1 VREKAE
7 TMADSATTKEL
18 TRPVASFARRYGLA
32 VVSVAGALL
41 LDRLFHHFNL
51 PHPFAAFAL
60 SAIAITFWYGGT
72 KPGIVA
78 VLLSSLIRGFLF
90 EGETS
95 GLSRVLYELVFL
107 TFAIL
112 MIWVRRR
119 KEALEVAIVDR
130 TAKLTAAN
138 EELHRRKEQLD
149 ALFELSPD
157 AVILTDDN
165 FNVLRIN
172 KEFTRIFGY
181 TAEEA
186 VGKWLPDLI
195 VPEELRAE
203 SLKYRASLTLGKTV
217 ELEAIRQRK
226 GGVRFDVSVVA
237 KGISLG
243 FNQVAFHLI
252 YRDITARKN
261 AERKLERSEANL
273 LESQRLM
280 HMCSWAYD
288 PSSGKVAFSPE
299 VKRIYD
305 IESDQDIWAA
315 DLFPDMVHP
324 EDRLAVKEIFRRA
337 QLDKTDYD
345 ASYRIVLPDGSIKH
359 LFSVGHPVLN
369 QSGELVEFV
378 GTSMDV
384 TEQWKAR
391 TALEKAFEE
400 IKQRTEAARRSERE
414 LRDVV
419 NTVPAHV
426 WSSSP
431 EGQVDFVNDRWL
443 QFTGLASGEVFGWK
457 WEAVLH
463 PDDRTRV
470 VADWHTALQNGQ
482 AMESEARVRRADG
495 EYCWW
500 FIRNVPLRDESG
512 KLVRWY
518 GTAIDIDDRKRAEQA
533 LRKSEERWRSVFE
546 NSAIGVALTDLNGRF
561 LATNHVYQAI
571 VGYTEE
577 ELRALCFL
585 DVTHEDYREPNWA
598 LITELLEGKRQQ
610 FQIEKKYLR
619 KDGSSIWVSNNVSLV
634 PGTER
639 VPRFIMALS
648 EDITERKRAEQAL
661 RRSEAYLAEA
671 QRLTKT
677 GSWAYDP
684 AAEKA
689 MYWSDEMRRIFELDP
704 QRSNLPN
711 REEFVRMIHVE
722 DRERFNEG
730 IERSRR
736 EKADFAQDYR
746 LVLTDGTVKHIHRI
760 GHPVLD
766 EAGNIIQY
774 VGTDVDVTE
783 RKRAEEKLRRS
794 EADLLEAQRLSQTG
808 SWKLDASSETVT
820 VSPQIFRIFGV
831 NPDEDT
837 STPAFWFSRNHFE
850 DQERIQE
857 LFESCR
863 IQKTDYDAD
872 YRIVLPDGTIKHLHA
887 VGHPVLNESGDL
899 VEFVGTVLDITER
912 KQREEA
918 LLRSEGYLAEAQK
931 LTHTGSWAV
940 RVPQMEN
947 AQPEAGQELSVIP
960 RFGWE
965 ASYWS
970 KEIYRIFCFDPSPT
984 PPSFMQVVR
993 RFHPEDARS
1002 NTSVVEQAVRD
1013 KTDFEIDYRLLLPN
1027 GPVKYIH
1034 VVGHP
1039 VVNASGDVIELVGT
1053 AMDVTEQHEAR
1064 AALQTAFEQIKAEET
1079 ELRRMTDA
1087 VASYIYVLRPDGTA
1101 LYANQTVL
1109 DYTGLTLE
1117 DVQRQ
1122 DYRARV
1128 FHPEDLERLR
1138 EERYEALA
1146 RGMPF
1151 ELEQRALGKDGNYRW
1166 FLIRYNPLRD
1176 DHGNILRWYAT
1187 GTDIEDRKRTEERVR
1202 DENLALREQIDQ
1214 TFMFEEIVG
1223 SSSALQTVLSSV
1235 VKVAPTDS
1243 TVLIT
1248 GETGTGKEL
1257 IARAI
1262 HKHSQRS
1269 GQAFISVNCASIP
1282 SSLIA
1287 SELFGHEKGAFTGA
1301 VQRRQGRFEL
1311 AHAGTI
1317 FLDEVG
1323 ELPAETQIM
1332 LLRVLQERQFER
1344 VGGNQILTS
1353 DVRVIAATNR
1363 DLSAAIAAGTFR
1375 PDLFYR
1381 LNVFPIEVPPLRKR
1395 KDDIPMLVEY
1405 FVKRYAEKA
1414 GKQIRKIDMNTL
1426 DRCQSYSWPGNIRE
1440 LQNIVERSVILS
1452 SGDTF
1457 WIEETWLASPAPARH
1472 ELPGPLPDTLQNQE
1486 REIIETALAE
1496 CNGRVAGP
1504 KGAAAKL
1511 GIPRS
1516 TLDSKIAQLKIKK
1529 HKFISK

>member
-1 VREKAE
+1 
-7 TMADSATTKEL
+7 MPDSAKAKKL
-18 TRPVASFARRYGLA
+18 TRPGASFARRYGLA
-32 VVSVAGALL
+32 FASVAGALL
-41 LDRLFHHFNL
+41 LDLLFHHFNL

-60 SAIAITFWYGGT
+60 SAIAVTFWYGGT

-78 VLLSSLIRGFLF
+78 VLLSSVIRGFIV
-90 EGETS
+90 EGATS
-95 GLSRVLYELVFL
+95 SLSRVLYNLVFL
-107 TFAIL
+107 VFAVL
-112 MIWVRRR
+112 MIWVRRSR
-119 KEALEVAIVDR
+119 DALEVAVVDR
-130 TAKLTAAN
+130 TASLTAAN
-138 EELHRRKEQLD
+138 EELHREKEQVD
-149 ALFELSPD
+149 GLFELSPD
-157 AVILTDDN
+157 AVILTDED
-165 FNVLRIN
+165 FHVLRVN

-186 VGKWLPDLI
+186 AGQWLPELI
-195 VPEELRAE
+195 IPDELHAE
-203 SLKYRASLTLGKTV
+203 GLKYRDALISGKRV
-217 ELEAIRQRK
+217 ELETIRQRK
-226 GGVRFDVSVVA
+226 GGVRFDVSVVG

-243 FNQVAFHLI
+243 FEQVGVQLI
-252 YRDITARKN
+252 YRDITERKK

-273 LESQRLM
+273 LESQRLV

-288 PSSGKVAFSPE
+288 PSSRMVKFSPE

-305 IESDQDIWAA
+305 IKSDQDIWAA
-315 DLFPDMVHP
+315 DFFLDRVHP
-324 EDRLAVKEIFRRA
+324 EDRPVVEEIFRRA

-345 ASYRIVLPDGSIKH
+345 ASYRIVLLDGSIKH
-359 LFSVGHPVLN
+359 IFSVGHPVLN

-391 TALEKAFEE
+391 TELEKAFEE

-426 WSSSP
+426 WSTSP

-443 QFTGLASGEVFGWK
+443 QFTGLALDEAFGWK
-457 WEAVLH
+457 WEAVVH

-470 VADWHTALQNGQ
+470 VADWHTALKNGQ

-500 FIRNVPLRDESG
+500 FIRNVPLRDETG

-518 GTAIDIDDRKRAEQA
+518 GTAIDIEDRKRAEQA

-561 LATNHVYQAI
+561 LATNHVYQTI

-577 ELRALCFL
+577 ELRALYFL
-585 DVTHEDYREPNWA
+585 DVTHQDYREANWA
-598 LITELLEGKRQQ
+598 LITELLEGKRRQ

-619 KDGSSIWVSNNVSLV
+619 RDGSSIWVSNNVSLV

-648 EDITERKRAEQAL
+648 EDITQ
-661 RRSEAYLAEA
+661 
-671 QRLTKT
+671 
-677 GSWAYDP
+677 
-684 AAEKA
+684 
-689 MYWSDEMRRIFELDP
+689 
-704 QRSNLPN
+704 
-711 REEFVRMIHVE
+711 
-722 DRERFNEG
+722 
-730 IERSRR
+730 
-736 EKADFAQDYR
+736 
-746 LVLTDGTVKHIHRI
+746 
-760 GHPVLD
+760 
-766 EAGNIIQY
+766 
-774 VGTDVDVTE
+774 
-783 RKRAEEKLRRS
+783 RKRAEE
-794 EADLLEAQRLSQTG
+794 
-808 SWKLDASSETVT
+808 
-820 VSPQIFRIFGV
+820 
-831 NPDEDT
+831 
-837 STPAFWFSRNHFE
+837 
-850 DQERIQE
+850 
-857 LFESCR
+857 
-863 IQKTDYDAD
+863 
-872 YRIVLPDGTIKHLHA
+872 
-887 VGHPVLNESGDL
+887 
-899 VEFVGTVLDITER
+899 
-912 KQREEA
+912 A
-918 LLRSEGYLAEAQK
+918 LQRSEGYLAEAQK

-947 AQPEAGQELSVIP
+947 AQHETGQGLAVLP
-960 RFGWE
+960 RLGWD

-970 KEIYRIFCFDPSPT
+970 KEMYQIFGVDPGPT
-984 PPSFMQVVR
+984 APSYMEVVR
-993 RFHPEDARS
+993 LIHPEDARYY
-1002 NTSVVEQAVRD
+1002 TPVVEQAIRD
-1013 KTDFEIDYRLLLPN
+1013 RTDFEADYRLLLPN
-1027 GPVKYIH
+1027 GAAKYIH

-1039 VVNASGDVIELVGT
+1039 VVNASGDVIEFVGT

-1079 ELRRMTDA
+1079 KLRRSEADLHEAQRLSHTGSWKHDVSSGKVTVSPEVHRIFGVTADEDTSAVEFWLNRNHPEDQKRIRELFESSEIQKTDYQADYRIVLPGGAVKYLHANGHPVVNDSGDLVEFVGTVMDVTEQHEARAALQAAFEQIKAEETELRRMTDA
-1087 VASYIYVLRPDGTA
+1087 IASYIYVLRPDGTA

-1117 DVQRQ
+1117 DVHREDQ
-1122 DYRARV
+1122 RARV
-1128 FHPEDLERLR
+1128 FHPEDVERLR
-1138 EERYEALA
+1138 EERDEALA
-1146 RGMPF
+1146 RGKPF

-1166 FLIRYNPLRD
+1166 FLVRYNPLRD
-1176 DHGNILRWYAT
+1176 DQGHIIRWYAT
-1187 GTDIEDRKRTEERVR
+1187 GTDIEDRKRAEERMR

-1214 TFMFEEIVG
+1214 AFMFEEIVG
-1223 SSSALQTVLSSV
+1223 ASPALQTVLSSI

-1301 VQRRQGRFEL
+1301 VQRRQGRFEM
-1311 AHAGTI
+1311 AHSGTI

-1323 ELPAETQIM
+1323 DLPAETQIT

-1344 VGGNQILTS
+1344 VGGNRIIPT

-1363 DLSAAIAAGTFR
+1363 DLTAAIAAGTFR
-1375 PDLFYR
+1375 ADLFYR

-1395 KDDIPMLVEY
+1395 KEDIPMLVEY

-1414 GKQIRKIDMNTL
+1414 GKHICKIDNNTL
-1426 DRCQSYSWPGNIRE
+1426 QQCQSYAWPGNIRE
-1440 LQNIVERSVILS
+1440 LQNIVERSVILC

-1457 WIEETWLASPAPARH
+1457 SIERAWLASQEATRQ
-1472 ELPGPLPDTLQNQE
+1472 ELPGPLPDTLQNRQ

-1496 CNGRVAGP
+1496 SKGKVAGP
-1504 KGAAAKL
+1504 EGAAAKL

-1516 TLDSKIAQLKIKK
+1516 TLDSKIKQLRIKK
-1529 HKFISK
+1529 HRFISE

>member
-1 VREKAE
+1 
-7 TMADSATTKEL
+7 MADSATARKL
-18 TRPVASFARRYGLA
+18 TRPGASFARRYGLA
-32 VVSVAGALL
+32 FASVAGALL
-41 LDRLFHHFNL
+41 LDLLFHHFNL

-78 VLLSSLIRGFLF
+78 VLLSSLIRGFIF
-90 EGETS
+90 EGETNS
-95 GLSRVLYELVFL
+95 LSRVLYQLVFL

-138 EELHRRKEQLD
+138 EDLHRQKEQLD
-149 ALFELSPD
+149 GLLELSPD
-157 AVILTDDN
+157 AVILTDDD
-165 FNVLRIN
+165 FHVLRVN

-181 TAEEA
+181 TAEEVA
-186 VGKWLPDLI
+186 GQWLPELI
-195 VPEELRAE
+195 MPEELRSEA
-203 SLKYRASLTLGKTV
+203 LKNRDALISGNRAD
-217 ELEAIRQRK
+217 LEVIRQRK
-226 GGVRFDVSVVA
+226 DGVRFDVSVVGR
-237 KGISLG
+237 GISLG
-243 FNQVAFHLI
+243 LDQVAVCFI
-252 YRDITARKN
+252 YRDITERKK

-273 LESQRLM
+273 LESQRLV

-288 PSSGKVAFSPE
+288 PSPGMVTFSPE

-315 DLFPDMVHP
+315 DFFLDRVHP
-324 EDRLAVKEIFRRA
+324 EDRPVVEEIFRRA
-337 QLDKTDYD
+337 QFDKTDYD

-359 LFSVGHPVLN
+359 IFSVGHPVLN

-391 TALEKAFEE
+391 TELEKAFEE

-426 WSSSP
+426 WSTSP

-443 QFTGLASGEVFGWK
+443 QFTGLAWDEASGWK

-463 PDDRTRV
+463 PDDRTSV
-470 VADWHTALQNGQ
+470 VADWHTAIKNGQ

-500 FIRNVPLRDESG
+500 FIRNVPLRDETG

-518 GTAIDIDDRKRAEQA
+518 GTAIDIEDRKRAEQA

-561 LATNHVYQAI
+561 LATNHVYQTI

-577 ELRALCFL
+577 ELRALYFL
-585 DVTHEDYREPNWA
+585 DVTHEDYREANWA
-598 LITELLEGKRQQ
+598 LITELLEGKRRQ

-619 KDGSSIWVSNNVSLV
+619 KDGSSIWVRNNVSLV

-639 VPRFIMALS
+639 VPRFIMALA
-648 EDITERKRAEQAL
+648 EDITQRKRAEEAL
-661 RRSEAYLAEA
+661 RRSEA
-671 QRLTKT
+671 
-677 GSWAYDP
+677 
-684 AAEKA
+684 
-689 MYWSDEMRRIFELDP
+689 
-704 QRSNLPN
+704 
-711 REEFVRMIHVE
+711 
-722 DRERFNEG
+722 
-730 IERSRR
+730 
-736 EKADFAQDYR
+736 
-746 LVLTDGTVKHIHRI
+746 
-760 GHPVLD
+760 
-766 EAGNIIQY
+766 
-774 VGTDVDVTE
+774 
-783 RKRAEEKLRRS
+783 
-794 EADLLEAQRLSQTG
+794 
-808 SWKLDASSETVT
+808 
-820 VSPQIFRIFGV
+820 
-831 NPDEDT
+831 
-837 STPAFWFSRNHFE
+837 
-850 DQERIQE
+850 
-857 LFESCR
+857 
-863 IQKTDYDAD
+863 
-872 YRIVLPDGTIKHLHA
+872 
-887 VGHPVLNESGDL
+887 
-899 VEFVGTVLDITER
+899 
-912 KQREEA
+912 
-918 LLRSEGYLAEAQK
+918 YLAEAQK

-940 RVPQMEN
+940 RVPQTEN
-947 AQPEAGQELSVIP
+947 VQREAGQGLAVLP
-960 RFGWE
+960 RFGWN

-970 KEIYRIFCFDPSPT
+970 KEMYGIFGLDPAPT
-984 PPSFMQVVR
+984 PPSYMEVVR
-993 RFHPEDARS
+993 RLHPEDARYY
-1002 NTSVVEQAVRD
+1002 TPVVEQAIRD
-1013 KTDFEIDYRLLLPN
+1013 RTDFETDYRLLLPN
-1027 GPVKYIH
+1027 GAAKYIH

-1053 AMDVTEQHEAR
+1053 AMDVTEQHAAR

-1087 VASYIYVLRPDGTA
+1087 IATYIYVLRPDGIA

-1117 DVQRQ
+1117 DVQRE
-1122 DYRARV
+1122 DHRAQV
-1128 FHPEDLERLR
+1128 FHPEDVERLR
-1138 EERYEALA
+1138 EERHEALA
-1146 RGMPF
+1146 RGKPF
-1151 ELEQRALGKDGNYRW
+1151 ELEQRALGKDGKYRW
-1166 FLIRYNPLRD
+1166 FLVRYNPLRD
-1176 DHGNILRWYAT
+1176 DQGHIIRWYAT
-1187 GTDIEDRKRTEERVR
+1187 GTDIEDRKQAEERMR
-1202 DENLALREQIDQ
+1202 NENLALREQIDQ
-1214 TFMFEEIVG
+1214 AFMFEEIVG
-1223 SSSALQTVLSSV
+1223 SSPALQTVLSNI

-1311 AHAGTI
+1311 AHSGTI

-1323 ELPAETQIM
+1323 DLPAETQIT

-1344 VGGNQILTS
+1344 VGGNRILTT

-1363 DLSAAIAAGTFR
+1363 DLTAAIAAGTFR
-1375 PDLFYR
+1375 SDLFYR

-1395 KDDIPMLVEY
+1395 KEDIPMLVEY

-1426 DRCQSYSWPGNIRE
+1426 ELCQSYPWPGNIRE

-1457 WIEETWLASPAPARH
+1457 WIEKAWLASPEPARQ
-1472 ELPGPLPDTLQNQE
+1472 ELPGPMPDTLQNQE
-1486 REIIETALAE
+1486 REIIETALAG
-1496 CNGRVAGP
+1496 CKGKVAGP
-1504 KGAAAKL
+1504 EGAAAKL

-1516 TLDSKIAQLKIKK
+1516 TLDSKIKQLKIKK
-1529 HKFISK
+1529 HKFNSD

>member
-7 TMADSATTKEL
+7 TMADSATTKDL
-18 TRPVASFARRYGLA
+18 TRPSASSARRYGLA
-32 VVSVAGALL
+32 FASVGGALL
-41 LDRLFHHFNL
+41 LEILFHHFNL

-95 GLSRVLYELVFL
+95 SLSRVLYELVFL

-119 KEALEVAIVDR
+119 REALEIAIVDR

-157 AVILTDDN
+157 AVILTDDD
-165 FNVLRIN
+165 FHVLRVN

-186 VGKWLPDLI
+186 AEKWLPDLI

-203 SLKYRASLTLGKTV
+203 SLNYRASLTLGKRV

-243 FNQVAFHLI
+243 VNQVAFHLI
-252 YRDITARKN
+252 YRDITERKK

-273 LESQRLM
+273 LESQRLV

-305 IESDQDIWAA
+305 IESDQDIRAA
-315 DLFPDMVHP
+315 DFFLDMVHP
-324 EDRLAVKEIFRRA
+324 EDQPAVKEIFRRA

-369 QSGELVEFV
+369 QSGDLVEFV

-391 TALEKAFEE
+391 TALEKAVDE

-443 QFTGLASGEVFGWK
+443 QFTGLASGEPFGWK
-457 WEAVLH
+457 WETVLH
-463 PDDRTRV
+463 PDDRTRL
-470 VADWHTALQNGQ
+470 VADWQTALQNGQ
-482 AMESEARVRRADG
+482 AMDGEARVRRADG

-518 GTAIDIDDRKRAEQA
+518 GTAIEIDDRKQAEQA

-648 EDITERKRAEQAL
+648 EDITQ
-661 RRSEAYLAEA
+661 
-671 QRLTKT
+671 
-677 GSWAYDP
+677 
-684 AAEKA
+684 
-689 MYWSDEMRRIFELDP
+689 
-704 QRSNLPN
+704 
-711 REEFVRMIHVE
+711 
-722 DRERFNEG
+722 
-730 IERSRR
+730 
-736 EKADFAQDYR
+736 
-746 LVLTDGTVKHIHRI
+746 
-760 GHPVLD
+760 
-766 EAGNIIQY
+766 
-774 VGTDVDVTE
+774 
-783 RKRAEEKLRRS
+783 RKRAEEKLRHT
-794 EADLLEAQRLSQTG
+794 EADLLEAQRISQTG
-808 SWKLDASSETVT
+808 SWKLDASSGTVI

-831 NPDEDT
+831 KPDEDK
-837 STPAFWFSRNHFE
+837 STPEFWLSRNHPE
-850 DQERIQE
+850 DQKRIQE
-857 LFESCR
+857 LFERST
-863 IQKTDYDAD
+863 IQKIDYDAD

-899 VEFVGTVLDITER
+899 VEFVGTAIDISER
-912 KQREEA
+912 KQKEDA

-940 RVPQMEN
+940 RIPPMEN
-947 AQPEAGQELSVIP
+947 AQRQAGQELAVVP

-965 ASYWS
+965 ASYLS
-970 KEIYRIFCFDPSPT
+970 KEIYRIFCFDPGPT

-993 RFHPEDARS
+993 RFHPEDARH
-1002 NTSVVEQAVRD
+1002 NTPVVEQAVRHR
-1013 KTDFEIDYRLLLPN
+1013 TDFEIDFRLLLPN

-1101 LYANQTVL
+1101 IYANQTVL

-1117 DVQRQ
+1117 DVQRE

-1138 EERYEALA
+1138 EGRQEALA
-1146 RGMPF
+1146 GGKPF
-1151 ELEQRALGKDGNYRW
+1151 ELEQRALGKNGNYRW

-1363 DLSAAIAAGTFR
+1363 DLTAAIAAGTFR

-1395 KDDIPMLVEY
+1395 KEDIPMLVEY

-1426 DRCQSYSWPGNIRE
+1426 ERCQSYPWPGNIRE

-1452 SGDTF
+1452 SGDIF
-1457 WIEETWLASPAPARH
+1457 GIEDAWLASPAPARH

-1516 TLDSKIAQLKIKK
+1516 TLDSKIIQLKIRK
-1529 HKFISK
+1529 HKFISE